1 MVCDCCAFLL
11 LSYNLYHGERQIG
24 HAERFNMDEAKGLKL
39 LLTYDVIQE
48 RQQDYYQFV
57 MGRYLPALQSMGF
70 QMSEA
75 WHTAYGDSPGRLIG
89 FVCRDEETMHELLES
104 DLWLSLND
112 ELESFVSSFDYKFV
126 PYKGGFQL

>member
-1 MVCDCCAFLL
+1 
-11 LSYNLYHGERQIG
+11 
-24 HAERFNMDEAKGLKL
+24 MDEAKGIKL
-39 LLTYDVIQE
+39 LLTYDVIAE
-48 RQQDYYQFV
+48 RQQEYYQFV

-75 WHTAYGDSPGRLIG
+75 WHTAFGNSPDRLIG
-89 FVCRDEETMHELLES
+89 FVCRDEEKMQELLES

-112 ELESFVSSFDYKFV
+112 ELEGFVTGFDYKIV

>member
-1 MVCDCCAFLL
+1 
-11 LSYNLYHGERQIG
+11 
-24 HAERFNMDEAKGLKL
+24 MDEVKGIKL
-39 LLTYDVIQE
+39 LLTYDVIAE
-48 RQQDYYQFV
+48 RQQEYYQFV
-57 MGRYLPALQSMGF
+57 MGRYLPGLQSMGF

-89 FVCRDEETMHELLES
+89 FVCGDEETMRELLDS

-112 ELESFVSSFDYKFV
+112 ELEGFVSDFAYKIV

>member
-1 MVCDCCAFLL
+1 
-11 LSYNLYHGERQIG
+11 
-24 HAERFNMDEAKGLKL
+24 MDEASGIKL

-48 RQQDYYQFV
+48 RQQEYYQFV
-57 MGRYLPALQSMGF
+57 MGRYVPALQSMGL

-75 WHTAYGDSPGRLIG
+75 WHTAYGDFPDRLIG
-89 FVCRDEETMHELLES
+89 FVCHDEETIQKLLES

-112 ELESFVSSFDYKFV
+112 ELESFVTDFDYKIV

>member
-1 MVCDCCAFLL
+1 
-11 LSYNLYHGERQIG
+11 
-24 HAERFNMDEAKGLKL
+24 MDEAKGIKL

-48 RQQDYYQFV
+48 RQQEYYQFV
-57 MGRYLPALQSMGF
+57 MGRFVPALQSMGS

-75 WHTAYGDSPGRLIG
+75 WHTAFGDFPERLIG
-89 FVCRDEETMHELLES
+89 FVCRDEATLKKLLDS

-112 ELESFVSSFDYKFV
+112 ELEEFVTDFDYKIV